1 MARLIVVSATD
12 PYQTIADIPCS
23 IEEGESMAKTI
34 NTQRS
39 VTGRPAR
46 AICIPDSISAT
57 DSSERN

>member
-1 MARLIVVSATD
+1 MARLIVVSATH

-23 IEEGESMAKTI
+23 LEEGESMAKTI

-46 AICIPDSISAT
+46 AVCIPDSVNAN
-57 DSSERN
+57 DSSGRN